1 MICIRCQHDS
11 KYPDRK
17 ATGTCEK
24 CGGKFAFEP
33 REGARFSD
41 QAFKKAIDNVS
52 SDGKVK
58 FGVEHLYYE
67 LCRRVRSKSFSALL
81 GCSVFFAPMFVVTV
95 LTLAKA
101 IPVEALM
108 VAAVV
113 VGLVAY
119 RVSRPNEEVALHR
132 SDFEKMW
139 DRWGQI
145 HGKVPSA
152 IQRKPQ
158 DAPARAARPAEPDLE
173 DYSFDRAVIC
183 DRARTADLLLA
194 NNFHFENNCAILSFD
209 GYPKPAFESVR
220 RMLKRNPRLEV
231 YALHDAT
238 PVGCRLAH
246 RLATDPEWFKGQG
259 RVIDVGL
266 RPVHAGPF
274 KGLLLPSEGVVSAGN
289 GISEEEARWL
299 SQHRLEL
306 AAIRPEQ
313 VLKRLFRAIS
323 KQPSFPAAPEPSR
336 SLPSSSS
343 RPDASLAAAGAIAVA
358 GAAAVAAAAPPPP
371 GAKQPQKPKDAQ
383 DSGATSNS
391 SYSSSSGGGGG
402 DSGGGESGWS
412 LDVDSFSSDA
422 DSSDGGADSFG

>member
-11 KYPDRK
+11 KYPERK

-41 QAFKKAIDNVS
+41 QAFKKAIDKVS
-52 SDGKVK
+52 SEGKVRW
-58 FGVEHLYYE
+58 GVEHLYYE
-67 LCRRVRSKSFSALL
+67 LCRRTRSNTGALL
-81 GCSVFFAPMFVVTV
+81 GCVAFFFPMILVGV
-95 LTLAKA
+95 LTLADVL
-101 IPVEALM
+101 PGEVLL
-108 VAAVV
+108 VTAVLSGV
-113 VGLVAY
+113 VAY
-119 RVSRPNEEVALHR
+119 AVSRPSERVALPR
-132 SDFEKMW
+132 SDFEMMW

-158 DAPARAARPAEPDLE
+158 EEPSRAARPAEPDLE

-266 RPVHAGPF
+266 RPVHAKPF
-274 KGLLLPSEGVVSAGN
+274 QGLLLPADTGVIHRGN

-299 SQHRLEL
+299 SEHRLEL

-313 VLKRLFRAIS
+313 VLKRLFKAIS
-323 KQPSFPAAPEPSR
+323 KQPSFPAATPEFT
-336 SLPSSSS
+336 PSSSG
-343 RPDASLAAAGAIAVA
+343 RLDPGLAAAGAIAVA
-358 GAAAVAAAAPPPP
+358 GAAMAAPPPP
-371 GAKQPQKPKDAQ
+371 GAKQQKPKDA
-383 DSGATSNS
+383 S
-391 SYSSSSGGGGG
+391 SSSSGSSSGG
-402 DSGGGESGWS
+402 DSGGGESWS

>member
-11 KYPDRK
+11 KYPERK

-52 SDGKVK
+52 SQGKVK

-67 LCRRVRSKSFSALL
+67 LCRRVRPSNLAL
-81 GCSVFFAPMFVVTV
+81 GCMTFFIPMLPIIV
-95 LTLAKA
+95 LTLVSA
-101 IPVEALM
+101 IPGEVM
-108 VAAVV
+108 VVAAVV
-113 VGLVAY
+113 AGVVAY
-119 RVSRPNEEVALHR
+119 RVYLPGEKVALHR

-158 DAPARAARPAEPDLE
+158 EEPSRAARPVEPDLE

-274 KGLLLPSEGVVSAGN
+274 KGLLLPGDSGVIRAGN
-289 GISEEEARWL
+289 GISTQEARWL
-299 SQHRLEL
+299 SEHRLEL

-323 KQPSFPAAPEPSR
+323 KQPSFPAAPEPAPR
-336 SLPSSSS
+336 SLPSSS
-343 RPDASLAAAGAIAVA
+343 RPDPSLTAAGAIAVA
-358 GAAAVAAAAPPPP
+358 GAAAAAAAAPLPP
-371 GAKQPQKPKDAQ
+371 GAKQAQKPKDT
-383 DSGATSNS
+383 GA
-391 SYSSSSGGGGG
+391 SSSSGGGG
-402 DSGGGESGWS
+402 DAGGGESSWS
-412 LDVDSFSSDA
+412 VDVDSFSSDA

>member
-33 REGARFSD
+33 REGAKLSD
-41 QAFKKAIDNVS
+41 QAFQKAIDKVS

-67 LCRRVRSKSFSALL
+67 LCRRNRSKSKVLL
-81 GCSVFFAPMFVVTV
+81 GCVTFFFPMFIVTV
-95 LTLAKA
+95 LTLAKVV
-101 IPVEALM
+101 PVEVLM
-108 VAAVV
+108 AGIVLSAVAAYF
-113 VGLVAY
+113 A
-119 RVSRPNEEVALHR
+119 SRPSEEVSLHR
-132 SDFEKMW
+132 SEFEKMW

-158 DAPARAARPAEPDLE
+158 DAPSRATRPAEPDLE

-266 RPVHAGPF
+266 RPVHARPF
-274 KGLLLPSEGVVSAGN
+274 DGLLLPGEGVVQRGN

-299 SQHRLEL
+299 SEHRLEL

-313 VLKRLFRAIS
+313 VLKRLFKAIS
-323 KQPSFPAAPEPSR
+323 KQPSFPSATPEFT
-336 SLPSSSS
+336 PSSSS
-343 RPDASLAAAGAIAVA
+343 RLDPALAAAGAIAVA
-358 GAAAVAAAAPPPP
+358 GAAMAAPPPP
-371 GAKQPQKPKDAQ
+371 GAKQQKPKD
-383 DSGATSNS
+383 DS
-391 SYSSSSGGGGG
+391 SSSSGSSSGG
-402 DSGGGESGWS
+402 DSGGGDWS

>member
-33 REGARFSD
+33 REGDKLSD
-41 QAFKKAIDNVS
+41 QAFQKAIDRVS

-67 LCRRVRSKSFSALL
+67 LCRRNRSKSGALL
-81 GCSVFFAPMFVVTV
+81 GCAGFFIPMFMAIF
-95 LTLAKA
+95 LAAVKA
-101 IPVEALM
+101 IPPQALL
-108 VAAVV
+108 AA
-113 VGLVAY
+113 LLFSALAAY
-119 RVSRPNEEVALHR
+119 LVSRPKEDVSLHR

-158 DAPARAARPAEPDLE
+158 DAPARATRPAEPDLE

-266 RPVHAGPF
+266 RPVHAKPF
-274 KGLLLPSEGVVSAGN
+274 QGLLLPADTGVIHRGN

-299 SQHRLEL
+299 SEHRLEL

-313 VLKRLFRAIS
+313 VLKRLFKAIS
-323 KQPSFPAAPEPSR
+323 KQPSFPAATPEFT
-336 SLPSSSS
+336 PSSSS
-343 RPDASLAAAGAIAVA
+343 RLDPGLAAAGAIAVA
-358 GAAAVAAAAPPPP
+358 GAAMAAPPPP
-371 GAKQPQKPKDAQ
+371 GAKQQKPKDA
-383 DSGATSNS
+383 S
-391 SYSSSSGGGGG
+391 SSSSGSSSGG
-402 DSGGGESGWS
+402 DSGGGESWS

>member
-11 KYPDRK
+11 KYHERK

-41 QAFKKAIDNVS
+41 QAFKKAIDKVS
-52 SDGKVK
+52 SEGKVRW
-58 FGVEHLYYE
+58 GVEHLYYE
-67 LCRRVRSKSFSALL
+67 LCRRTRSNTGALL
-81 GCSVFFAPMFVVTV
+81 GCVAFFFPMILVGV
-95 LTLAKA
+95 LTLADVL
-101 IPVEALM
+101 PGEVLL
-108 VAAVV
+108 VTAVLSGV
-113 VGLVAY
+113 VAY
-119 RVSRPNEEVALHR
+119 AVSRPSERVALPR
-132 SDFEKMW
+132 SDFEMMW

-158 DAPARAARPAEPDLE
+158 EEPSRAARPAEPDLE

-274 KGLLLPSEGVVSAGN
+274 KGLLLPADSGVVREGN
-289 GISEEEARWL
+289 GISEQEARWL
-299 SQHRLEL
+299 SEHRLEL

-323 KQPSFPAAPEPSR
+323 KQPSFPAAPEPAPR
-336 SLPSSSS
+336 SLPSS
-343 RPDASLAAAGAIAVA
+343 RPDPSLSAAGAIAVA
-358 GAAAVAAAAPPPP
+358 GAAAAAAAAPPPP
-371 GAKQPQKPKDAQ
+371 GAKQAQKPKDTGSS
-383 DSGATSNS
+383 SG
-391 SYSSSSGGGGG
+391 SSGGGDG
-402 DSGGGESGWS
+402 GGGESSWS

>member
-11 KYPDRK
+11 KYPERK
-17 ATGTCEK
+17 AEGKCEK

-41 QAFKKAIDNVS
+41 QAFQKAIDKVS
-52 SDGKVK
+52 SEGKVK
-58 FGVEHLYYE
+58 WGVEHLYYE
-67 LCRRVRSKSFSALL
+67 LCRRARPKSSLVVGCAL
-81 GCSVFFAPMFVVTV
+81 FFIPMIPLTIS
-95 LTLAKA
+95 TLAGPL
-101 IPVEALM
+101 PVAVLM
-108 VAAVV
+108 VAAIIL
-113 VGLVAY
+113 GLVAY
-119 RVSRPNEEVALHR
+119 RASGLSQDTLPRG
-132 SDFEKMW
+132 DFEKMW
-139 DRWGQI
+139 DQWGRI

-152 IQRKPQ
+152 IQRKSQEEPS
-158 DAPARAARPAEPDLE
+158 RAARAPEPDLE

-274 KGLLLPSEGVVSAGN
+274 KALLLPSEGVVREGN
-289 GISEEEARWL
+289 GISVQEARWL
-299 SQHRLEL
+299 SEHKLEL

-323 KQPSFPAAPEPSR
+323 RQPSFPSAAPESAP
-336 SLPSSSS
+336 SLPSS
-343 RPDASLAAAGAIAVA
+343 RPDTSLATAGAIAVA
-358 GAAAVAAAAPPPP
+358 GTAAAAAAAPPP
-371 GAKQPQKPKDAQ
+371 GAKQKPKDNK
-383 DSGATSNS
+383 DTG
-391 SYSSSSGGGGG
+391 SSSSDGGGGGGG
-402 DSGGGESGWS
+402 DSDWS
-412 LDVDSFSSDA
+412 VDVDSFSSDA